1 MQLMR
6 NVPFLPGVPNTVA
19 IPTIQSEW
27 LDNGKTL
34 IRRQLPLTLSW
45 SYTIHKSQVNTL
57 YLVII
62 YLGKSEKCSG
72 MTLVSIS
79 CVQKL
84 SNFIPHPIFIEQS
97 QSVNR
102 SNRLPIIRN
111 SYSELNSRFDATK
124 QCFSRL

>member
-1 MQLMR
+1 MR

-19 IPTIQSEW
+19 IPIIQSEW
-27 LDNGKTL
+27 LDNGKNL
-34 IRRQLPLTLSW
+34 ILRQLPLIISW

-57 YLVII
+57 YLVTI

-84 SNFIPHPIFIEQS
+84 SNFLPHPIFLEQL
-97 QSVNR
+97 QRVII
-102 SNRLPIIRN
+102 SNRLPIIQN
-111 SYSELNSRFDATK
+111 SYSELNSKFDAM
-124 QCFSRL
+124 R